1 MFDAKTIQMLLE
13 GIAESLYM
21 TIVPTVIGY
30 LVGMPLGVLLTVTDR
45 DGIRPNAAVYKVIDF
60 ISNIFRSIPF
70 LILVI
75 LLIPLSKLIVGK
87 SYGCDAMIVSLTIAA
102 APYIAR
108 MVESSLKEV
117 DHGVIEAAQ
126 SMGASTWTIVTKV
139 LLTEARTSLI
149 VNATIVTATIL
160 GYSAMAGAVGAGG
173 LGAIAVRYGYNR
185 YQPDIMI
192 VTVVILVLLV
202 QIMQAIGMR
211 LSRKF
216 DRRRARSRCA
226 TDITVISRTS

>member
-1 MFDAKTIQMLLE
+1 MWDEKVIQMIIE
-13 GIAESLYM
+13 GIGQTLYM
-21 TIVPTVIGY
+21 TLVPTLFGY
-30 LVGMPLGVLLTVTDR
+30 ILGLPMGVVLTVTDK
-45 DGIRPNAAVYKVIDF
+45 DGIRPNAKIYKVLDF

-70 LILVI
+70 LILLI
-75 LLIPLSKLIVGK
+75 LLIPLTKAIVGK
-87 SYGCDAMIVSLTIAA
+87 SYGSNAMIVPLTIAA

-126 SMGASTWTIVTKV
+126 SMGASTWTIVMKV

-160 GYSAMAGAVGAGG
+160 GYSAMAGTVGADG

-185 YQPDIMI
+185 YQPDIMV

-202 QIMQAIGMR
+202 QIMQGIGMM

-216 DRRRARSRCA
+216 DRRR
-226 TDITVISRTS
+226 TG

>member
-192 VTVVILVLLV
+192 VTVVSSCFWCD
-202 QIMQAIGMR
+202 MPAIGMR
-211 LSRKF
+211 LSEK
-216 DRRRARSRCA
+216 
-226 TDITVISRTS
+226 I

>member
-45 DGIRPNAAVYKVIDF
+45 DGIRPNATVYKVIDF

-216 DRRRARSRCA
+216 DRRRA
-226 TDITVISRTS
+226 

>member
-1 MFDAKTIQMLLE
+1 MLNEKMVMLLIE
-13 GIAESLYM
+13 GIGQTLYM
-21 TIVPTVIGY
+21 TLVPTLLGY
-30 LVGMPLGVLLTVTDR
+30 VFGMPLGILLTVTDK

-70 LILVI
+70 LILLI
-75 LLIPLSKLIVGK
+75 LLIPLTKILVGK
-87 SYGCDAMIVSLTIAA
+87 SYGSNAMIVSLTIAA

-126 SMGASTWTIVTKV
+126 SMGASNLTIVFKV
-139 LLTEARTSLI
+139 LLTEARTSLM

-160 GYSAMAGAVGAGG
+160 GYSAMAGTVGADG

-185 YQPDIMI
+185 YQFDIML
-192 VTVVILVLLV
+192 VTVILLVLLV
-202 QIMQAIGMR
+202 QIMQGIGMM
-211 LSRKF
+211 LSRRF
-216 DRRRARSRCA
+216 DWRR
-226 TDITVISRTS
+226 T